1 MKIAM
6 VLGDYDAYGG
16 GAERW
21 TDRHARRLIKRGHEI
36 HLFSRRFRG
45 APDVAIC
52 HLVPPGGAWGRRRI
66 GFGRQAEHI
75 LRDGQYDVIHDMGDG
90 WFADIIM
97 PHHGTRKGSLEQNL
111 KLVPPS
117 IRWLRRISYPL
128 IPRYREFHA
137 LESRKYDGRPETI
150 YIAVSQMVREN
161 MHRYHAVPY
170 EKIRVIYNGVNIDRF
185 KPSTDDALRL
195 NTRQELGVG
204 EDETLFLLVA
214 HNFRLK
220 GIESLILSIS
230 TMSREGKRVRLLV
243 VGDGNI
249 SKYERMARVIGCH
262 QMVRFVGD
270 QPDPMTYYHAADVFM
285 LPTFYDP
292 CSLVVLEAMACGLPV
307 ITTRRNGVHELMGQ
321 GREGFILADP
331 EDVESLVKYMTVYLD
346 KDARQAAGCCARNL
360 AETYSMKRNCD
371 EHVGVYEE
379 VIQTRQ
385 RAS

>member
-21 TDRHARRLIKRGHEI
+21 TDRHARRLIERGHEI
-36 HLFSRRFRG
+36 HLFARRFRG

-52 HLVPPGGAWGRRRI
+52 HLVPTGGAWGRRRI
-66 GFGRQAEHI
+66 GFGRHAE
-75 LRDGQYDVIHDMGDG
+75 LLLKESQFDVTHDMGDG

-117 IRWLRRISYPL
+117 VRWLRRISYPL

-137 LESRKYDGRPETI
+137 LENRKYDGRPETI

-161 MHRYHAVPY
+161 MHRYHGVPY

-185 KPSTDDALRL
+185 KPATDDALRL
-195 NTRQELGVG
+195 NTRQELGV
-204 EDETLFLLVA
+204 DENEILFLLVA

-220 GIESLILSIS
+220 GIESLISSIKILSQK
-230 TMSREGKRVRLLV
+230 GKPARLLV

-249 SKYERMARVIGCH
+249 SKYERMARAHGCH
-262 QMVRFVGD
+262 HLVRFVGD
-270 QPDPMTYYHAADVFM
+270 QPDPMPYYRAADVFT

-292 CSLVVLEAMACGLPV
+292 CSLVVLEALACGLPV

-331 EDVESLVKYMTVYLD
+331 EDVESLVTYMTTYLD
-346 KDARQAAGCCARNL
+346 EDARRIAGIAARKL
-360 AETYSMKRNCD
+360 AEAYSMERNCD
-371 EHVGVYEE
+371 EHVEVYEE
-379 VIQTRQ
+379 VVKARHN
-385 RAS
+385 AG